1 MDTTLYL
8 LACQVTVTVGNS
20 GLYLLLCLCDIFQ
33 ALQWIHRELGPCVL
47 FIKTK
52 TKQKLKPRLDRW
64 FVCFSP
70 DTFRVIGE
78 DAVEL
83 HERFEPRPYRA
94 SFEPPTP
101 EERLFPDIDCRR
113 TRVLPK
119 PTADF
124 RAHKPQSKSCSF
136 ITTDVRLLNEP
147 VCTVSWFSN

>member
-8 LACQVTVTVGNS
+8 LACQIIVTAGNS
-20 GLYLLLCLCDIFQ
+20 GLHLLLCLCDIIQ
-33 ALQWIHRELGPCVL
+33 ALQWIHGELGPHVL
-47 FIKTK
+47 FKK
-52 TKQKLKPRLDRW
+52 KFKPSLGRW

-83 HERFEPRPYRA
+83 HERFEPPPYRA
-94 SFEPPTP
+94 SFEPLTP
-101 EERLFPDIDCRR
+101 QERLFPDIDCHR